1 MEEDSKL
8 RRALRWLRDH
18 RVAVMAASVAAVPLV
33 ARLAPW
39 FPSEEVLGFLR
50 VLLGA

>member
-18 RVAVMAASVAAVPLV
+18 RVAVLAVAVSAVPLV

-39 FPSEEVLGFLR
+39 FPSEEVLSALR
-50 VLLGA
+50 ILLGA

>member
-8 RRALRWLRDH
+8 RRTLRWLREH

>member
-1 MEEDSKL
+1 MEKVSKL
-8 RRALRWLRDH
+8 RRVAGWLRDH
-18 RVAVMAASVAAVPLV
+18 RVAVLAVAVSAVPLV

-39 FPSEEVLGFLR
+39 FPSDEVLGFLR